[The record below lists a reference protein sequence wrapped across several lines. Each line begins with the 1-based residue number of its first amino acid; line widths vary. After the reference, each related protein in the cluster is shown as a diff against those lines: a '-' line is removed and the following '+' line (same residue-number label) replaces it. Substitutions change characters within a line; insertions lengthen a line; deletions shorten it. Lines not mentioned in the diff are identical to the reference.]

1 MSDKMKV
8 KVAFASAL
16 VRQLWIAGL
25 ITKAEQNTMAERSKQ
40 ELLKSNNLFFSFS
53 GFGLDI
59 PAFFWY
65 LCPCLRGRG
74 KKLWVVQIHH
84 PEGSK

>member
-40 ELLKSNNLFFSFS
+40 ELLKSNNESFHFPDLGWIFQRSS
-53 GFGLDI
+53 GIFA
-59 PAFFWY
+59 PASEAGAKNY
-65 LCPCLRGRG
+65 G
-74 KKLWVVQIHH
+74 
-84 PEGSK
+84 